1 MTAYVGAVS
10 VQRGEEAP
18 VATEAADRAETKDAE
33 EPISD
38 RTVRVVEGFGVAVWA
53 DFSIGE
59 GQQGS
64 PLCFVVIRV

>member
-1 MTAYVGAVS
+1 MAAHVGAVS
-10 VQRGEEAP
+10 GEGSEEAP
-18 VATEAADRAETKDAE
+18 VATEATDRAEPKDAE
-33 EPISD
+33 ESISD
-38 RTVRVVEGFGVAVWA
+38 GSVRVVQGFGVAVWA